1 MASVSKISHREGS
14 VSSGTSVR
22 ACLVCSYDLTWCV
35 VVPSSYTWLYCDT
48 RAIYDFVATC
58 DPFIGVWHVR
68 LHLPAFAYVNLFCL
82 FRDIVPPAR
91 QEAVLLLYVSVSCF
105 PEVFSLSL
113 VLCRFFLSRSFSLR
127 FSSERVAVA
136 VYSHISM
143 SVCFASLAISS
154 HQPDKKQSYRMSI
167 NSQFV
172 QPPRKPAQQA
182 VHSPTSTPRLPH
194 RPDPPP
200 NSTPS
205 RSGAGGEAPPQRAAA
220 KPNPPSRP
228 KAPSFPN
235 AASGGYH
242 NASFA
247 GNGNRNNDKAENSS
261 TNGFALSI
269 STQKSVSNF
278 SGYINAVMD
287 DEQSASVESRK
298 STPTSQSARPQ
309 AIGDNKFVNQ
319 DAAAKSGFVSDTTSV
334 NQGRSTFPRGWP
346 GSSRSS
352 HASTSSFIA
361 GRPHAAS
368 AHAGKP
374 PAASSRVAGR
384 PHAASSHAVAGG
396 RSSYPVPAV
405 AGRSFSKAPPA
416 KPPPARPPPP
426 HSNGITHV

>member
-1 MASVSKISHREGS
+1 MLHQPVCPVFYFNKECLACYKSFFCTLCRYRTYAARIIGLSKGRTFLPGSTLSTSEDAGSREMYSEKQMASVSKISHREGS

-172 QPPRKPAQQA
+172 QPPRKTGAA
-182 VHSPTSTPRLPH
+182 GCSLTDEHSS
-194 RPDPPP
+194 
-200 NSTPS
+200 
-205 RSGAGGEAPPQRAAA
+205 
-220 KPNPPSRP
+220 
-228 KAPSFPN
+228 
-235 AASGGYH
+235 
-242 NASFA
+242 
-247 GNGNRNNDKAENSS
+247 
-261 TNGFALSI
+261 
-269 STQKSVSNF
+269 
-278 SGYINAVMD
+278 
-287 DEQSASVESRK
+287 
-298 STPTSQSARPQ
+298 
-309 AIGDNKFVNQ
+309 
-319 DAAAKSGFVSDTTSV
+319 
-334 NQGRSTFPRGWP
+334 
-346 GSSRSS
+346 
-352 HASTSSFIA
+352 
-361 GRPHAAS
+361 
-368 AHAGKP
+368 P
-374 PAASSRVAGR
+374 PA
-384 PHAASSHAVAGG
+384 
-396 RSSYPVPAV
+396 PA
-405 AGRSFSKAPPA
+405 
-416 KPPPARPPPP
+416 
-426 HSNGITHV
+426 